1 MSIPIKLATLVW
13 NKTSSQRMRE
23 YYFAAYCWLV
33 RKRVRVVDIDGIRLK
48 LDFSQIIDVA
58 VYLRRFEP
66 EIVAAID
73 RYARPGYTV
82 VDIGA
87 NTGMHALP
95 FAAKVGLEGK
105 VYAFEPTDYA
115 FSRLQEN
122 MSLNP
127 RLQVEAF
134 KIALSDENIDSLTI
148 DYRSSWRTDGVVE
161 KHRSVVAVRVFD
173 QWMSESGGRR
183 VDILKIDVDGNEFPI
198 LNGAKKTLER
208 DRPLIFIEIGPW
220 HFQSRDRD
228 PLTLLSNI
236 GYRFWDAKS
245 MTETTRTALEAFFS
259 SMRKETTINVI
270 ASAGTSFPN

>member
-1 MSIPIKLATLVW
+1 MSIPVELATLVW
-13 NKTSSQRMRE
+13 KWTSSRRLRAG
-23 YYFAAYCWLV
+23 YFAAYCWLV
-33 RKRVRVVDIDGIRLK
+33 RNRVRVVDIDGIRLK
-48 LDFSQIIDVA
+48 LDFSQMIDVA

-66 EIVAAID
+66 EIVSAIE

-95 FAAKVGLEGK
+95 FAKKVGQDGR

-115 FSRLQEN
+115 FSRLREN

-127 RLQVEAF
+127 HLQVDAF
-134 KIALSDENIDSLTI
+134 KVALSDENIDSLKI

-161 KHRSVVAVRVFD
+161 KHSSVVAVRVFD
-173 QWMSESGGRR
+173 QWMSEFGGRR
-183 VDILKIDVDGNEFPI
+183 IDILKIDVDGNEFPI
-198 LNGAKKTLER
+198 LNGAKRTLEM

-220 HFQSRDRD
+220 HFQSAERN
-228 PLTLLSNI
+228 PLTLLSGI

-245 MTETTRTALEAFFS
+245 MTETSRTALEAYFRGLS
-259 SMRKETTINVI
+259 EETTINVI
-270 ASAGTSFPN
+270 ASTDVNFSN